1 MNYVETFRRIY
12 EFGWV
17 TVATAISS
25 AVFNKWSSS
34 VSAADYTYMQM
45 TLHGAGSF
53 AIWLILLTVPFWFIN
68 VPRIRHWLF
77 RHSAIEGWWLQKVD
91 IAERPWSL
99 SHLSKNLGF
108 GWTYSGYA
116 YDPSGKVAAT
126 WDASD
131 IKLDDHAGFWIF
143 KGDSH
148 HINTSGIPTRTG
160 NVLSVLYSKQYY
172 EAFQNDPL
180 AQLPGRISDLDYED
194 SPTAASILLVRVT
207 SADWKAADINRQSTR
222 LPPDQFKRLID
233 HMKSNG
239 RL

>member
-1 MNYVETFRRIY
+1 SAPPSR
-12 EFGWV
+12 GDS
-17 TVATAISS
+17 AAQDSS
-25 AVFNKWSSS
+25 QKWSS
-34 VSAADYTYMQM
+34 
-45 TLHGAGSF
+45 F
-53 AIWLILLTVPFWFIN
+53 P
-68 VPRIRHWLF
+68 
-77 RHSAIEGWWLQKVD
+77 
-91 IAERPWSL
+91 
-99 SHLSKNLGF
+99 
-108 GWTYSGYA
+108 
-116 YDPSGKVAAT
+116 
-126 WDASD
+126 ASD
-131 IKLDDHAGFWIF
+131 H
-143 KGDSH
+143 
-148 HINTSGIPTRTG
+148 TSGIPTRTG